1 MVQGKIR
8 RKHPV
13 LPIVE
18 SIPVCCNLDK
28 AQLITTA
35 AMTTATTS
43 IFKPRLTALR
53 TLLKKK
59 RLDACLV
66 PRQDEF
72 QGEYV
77 SAYAERLKWI
87 SGFAG
92 SWGMAVITQTDAFI
106 FVDGRYTVQVR
117 EQVDAK
123 LFKPMHLI
131 ETPPHKWI
139 ETDLKKGSRI
149 GFDPWL
155 TTINDADRFQAA
167 CKLTGASLVPTAS
180 NLIDQIWDEQPAKPT
195 NPIDLHPMEFTGK
208 SVADK
213 LADCSKAIASANA
226 EYAVIAEPSSI
237 AWLFNIRGRDIPF
250 TPVVPAYA
258 LLRKKGKAEIYI
270 DPAKVPAAVRDELA
284 ELATIKKPDSIEKSL
299 VAIGKKK
306 VKVLVDASSTPDAI
320 RRILAKTKATLVTG
334 TDPCT
339 MPKARKNAT
348 ELQGARAAHL
358 RDGAAMVNFL
368 YWLDQETSSQVT
380 LNEIDAATRLKAFRE
395 TSNLL
400 ADLSFETIPASGP
413 NAAIPHHHA
422 NQANPR
428 QLQPNEIFLVDSG
441 GNYRDGTTDITRSVI
456 IGQPT
461 NEMRDRF
468 TRVLKGMIEISMLR
482 FPAGT
487 TGAHIDAFARSALW
501 KAGLDYDHGT
511 GHGVGS
517 FLSVHEGPAR
527 ISKASHVVLQQ
538 GMILSNEPG
547 YYKQG
552 DFGIRIEN
560 LLVVTEP
567 EAIEGGDR
575 PMHGFETLTLCPIDR
590 RLIDTRLLTREEL
603 EWLDTYHARV
613 WRELR
618 PLVDGP
624 LANWLT
630 KACGPL
636 R

>member
-1 MVQGKIR
+1 
-8 RKHPV
+8 
-13 LPIVE
+13 
-18 SIPVCCNLDK
+18 
-28 AQLITTA
+28 
-35 AMTTATTS
+35 MT
-43 IFKPRLTALR
+43 PDTALTHKAR
-53 TLLKKK
+53 LAALRALLKKN
-59 RLDACLV
+59 RLDAYLV

-87 SGFAG
+87 SGFSG
-92 SWGMAVITQTDAFI
+92 SWGIAIITAADAFI

-117 EQVDAK
+117 DQIDTK
-123 LFKPMHLI
+123 LFKPLHLV

-139 ETDLKKGSRI
+139 EGNLKKGTRI

-155 TTINDADRFQAA
+155 TTIADADRFQAA
-167 CKLTGASLVPTAS
+167 CKNIGANLVPLAS
-180 NLIDQIWDEQPAKPT
+180 NLIDQIWDDQPARPT
-195 NPIDLHPMEFTGK
+195 DPIDLHPLEFAGI

-213 LADCSKAIASANA
+213 LADCGKAIASANA
-226 EYAVIAEPSSI
+226 DYAFIAEPSSV
-237 AWLFNIRGRDIPF
+237 AWLFNIRGRDIPY

-258 LLRKKGKAEIYI
+258 LLRRKGKAEIFI

-284 ELATIKKPDSIEKSL
+284 EHAAIKKPDSIEKSL
-299 VAIGKKK
+299 AAIGKKSCN
-306 VKVLVDASSTPDAI
+306 VLVDTNSTPDAV
-320 RRILAKTKATLVTG
+320 RRVLAKSKAKIVNG

-339 MPKARKNAT
+339 MPKARKNPI
-348 ELQGARAAHL
+348 ELQGARNAHL
-358 RDGAAMVNFL
+358 RDGAAMINFL
-368 YWLDQETSSQVT
+368 YWLEQETSSQVK
-380 LNEIDAATRLKAFRE
+380 LNEIECASRLKDFRQ

-422 NQANPR
+422 SHTNPR
-428 QLQPNEIFLVDSG
+428 HLRPNEIFLIDSG

-468 TRVLKGMIEISMLR
+468 SRVLKGMIEISLLR

-487 TGAHIDAFARSALW
+487 TGAHIDAFARASLW

-527 ISKASHVVLQQ
+527 ISKASNVVLQQ

-567 EAIEGGDR
+567 QAIEGGDR

-590 RLIDTRLLTREEL
+590 RLIDTRLFTREEL

>member
-1 MVQGKIR
+1 
-8 RKHPV
+8 
-13 LPIVE
+13 
-18 SIPVCCNLDK
+18 
-28 AQLITTA
+28 
-35 AMTTATTS
+35 MTTATIPNHKT
-43 IFKPRLTALR
+43 RLTALR
-53 TLLKKK
+53 ALLKKN
-59 RLDACLV
+59 RLDAYLV

-77 SAYAERLKWI
+77 SAYAERLKWL
-87 SGFAG
+87 SGFSG
-92 SWGMAVITQTDAFI
+92 SWGLAIITQSEAAI

-117 EQVDAK
+117 EQIDTR

-131 ETPPHKWI
+131 ENPPHKWI
-139 ETDLKKGSRI
+139 EANLKKGSRL

-155 TTINDADRFQAA
+155 TTIADADKFQAA
-167 CKLTGASLVPTAS
+167 CKLAGASLVPTPS
-180 NLIDQIWDEQPAKPT
+180 NLIDQIWEDQPARPT
-195 NPIDLHPMEFTGK
+195 NPIDLHPLDFAGK
-208 SVADK
+208 SAADK
-213 LADCSKAIASANA
+213 LADCSKAISSANA
-226 EYAVIAEPSSI
+226 EIAFIAEPSSI

-258 LLRKKGKAEIYI
+258 LLRKRGKAEIYI
-270 DPAKVPAAVRDELA
+270 DPAKFPAAVREELA
-284 ELATIKKPDSIEKSL
+284 EHATIKKPESIEKSL
-299 VAIGKKK
+299 AAIGKKK
-306 VKVLVDASSTPDAI
+306 VNVLVDASSTPDAI
-320 RRILAKTKATLVTG
+320 RRILAKSKACLVTG
-334 TDPCT
+334 LDPCT
-339 MPKARKNAT
+339 MPKARKNPT
-348 ELQGARAAHL
+348 ELQGARSAHL
-358 RDGAAMVNFL
+358 RDGAAMINFL
-368 YWLDQETSSQVT
+368 YWLEQETSSQVT
-380 LNEIDAATRLKAFRE
+380 LNEVEAAGRLKAFRE

-422 NQANPR
+422 NQENPR
-428 QLQPNEIFLVDSG
+428 QLQANEIFLIDSG

-468 TRVLKGMIEISMLR
+468 TRVLKGMIEISLLR

-487 TGAHIDAFARSALW
+487 TGAHIDAFARTALW

-527 ISKASHVVLQQ
+527 ISKASNVVLQQ

-552 DFGIRIEN
+552 EYGIRIEN

-575 PMHGFETLTLCPIDR
+575 PMHAFETLTLCPIDR

-603 EWLDTYHARV
+603 DWLDTYHARV

>member
-1 MVQGKIR
+1 
-8 RKHPV
+8 
-13 LPIVE
+13 
-18 SIPVCCNLDK
+18 
-28 AQLITTA
+28 
-35 AMTTATTS
+35 MTTETHSPHKT
-43 IFKPRLTALR
+43 RLTALR
-53 TLLKKK
+53 ILLKKN
-59 RLDACLV
+59 RLDAYLV
-66 PRQDEF
+66 PRQDEY

-77 SAYAERLKWI
+77 SAYAERLKWL
-87 SGFAG
+87 SGFGG
-92 SWGMAVITQTDAFI
+92 SWGIAIVTQADAFI

-117 EQVDAK
+117 EQVDTK

-131 ETPPHKWI
+131 ESPPQKWI
-139 ETDLKKGSRI
+139 ETSLKKGNRL

-155 TTINDADRFQAA
+155 TTVADADKFQAA
-167 CKLTGASLVPTAS
+167 CKAAGATLVPVAK
-180 NLIDQIWDEQPAKPT
+180 NLIDLIWEDQPTRPADPV
-195 NPIDLHPMEFTGK
+195 DLHPMEFAGK
-208 SVADK
+208 SVAEK
-213 LADCSKAIASANA
+213 LADCGKSIAAAGA
-226 EYAVIAEPSSI
+226 EYAFIAEPSSV
-237 AWLFNIRGRDIPF
+237 AWLFNIRGRDIPY

-270 DPAKVPAAVRDELA
+270 DPAKVPAAVGEELA
-284 ELATIKKPDSIEKSL
+284 DHATIKKPDSIERSL
-299 VAIGKKK
+299 AAIGKKS
-306 VKVLVDASSTPDAI
+306 VSVLIDSSSTPDAV
-320 RRILAKTKATLVTG
+320 RRILSKTKAKLVSG

-339 MPKARKNAT
+339 MPKARKNPT

-358 RDGAAMVNFL
+358 RDGAAMIKFL
-368 YWLDQETSSQVT
+368 YWLEQETASSVL
-380 LNEIDAATRLKAFRE
+380 LNEIEAAASLKAFRE
-395 TSNLL
+395 ISNLL

-422 NQANPR
+422 SHANPR
-428 QLQPNEIFLVDSG
+428 KLQLNEIFLIDSG

-461 NEMRDRF
+461 SEMRDRF
-468 TRVLKGMIEISMLR
+468 TRVLKGMIEISLLR

-487 TGAHIDAFARSALW
+487 TGAHIDAFARAALW

-552 DFGIRIEN
+552 DYGIRIEN

-590 RLIDTRLLTREEL
+590 RLIETRLLTREEL
-603 EWLDTYHARV
+603 DWLDTYHARV